1 MLKILKLSFNNTETT
16 NFQMY
21 RVDLEK
27 AREQR
32 LKIAT
37 SVGSKKKQ
45 ENSRK
50 HIYFCFT
57 DYAKGFDCVDQ
68 NKLWKILQEVGIP
81 EHLTSLLRNLYA
93 YQETI
98 VRARG
103 GTMDRFQTEKEACQ
117 V

>member
-1 MLKILKLSFNNTETT
+1 MYKL
-16 NFQMY
+16 
-21 RVDLEK
+21 DLEMAEDPDIK
-27 AREQR
+27 MSSST
-32 LKIAT
+32 K
-37 SVGSKKKQ
+37 SKKKQ

-57 DYAKGFDCVDQ
+57 DYAKGFDCMDQ
-68 NKLWKILQEVGIP
+68 NKLWKIIQEMGIP
-81 EHLTSLLRNLYA
+81 EHLTCLLRNLYP